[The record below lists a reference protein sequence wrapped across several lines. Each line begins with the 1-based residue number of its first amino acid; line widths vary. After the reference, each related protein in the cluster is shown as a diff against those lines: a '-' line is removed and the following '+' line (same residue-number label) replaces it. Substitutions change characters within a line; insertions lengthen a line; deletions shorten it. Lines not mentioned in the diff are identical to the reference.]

1 MSEEL
6 YLKYRPTLL
15 KHIIGQDEAVASIR
29 GLMANGGWP
38 HASILSGPSGTGKTT
53 VARILRR
60 KLGCSDQ
67 DFVEINAAS
76 SRGIDTVREIESSY
90 KLAPMGG
97 RSRVWLFDEGHR
109 LTSDGQSGLLK
120 MLEDCPSH
128 VYFMI
133 ATTDP
138 SKLLPTIKTR
148 CTEIRFKPLDDA
160 HLAWLVLQV
169 GDEEGK
175 KDLLTKPLVTKIV
188 AASQGSARKALV
200 LLQKVLS
207 LETEEERLTAVDEGG
222 EQAIFLG
229 RALMQREVNWKT
241 VAESLKAIK
250 ESNDDPEG
258 VRRGVLGYAAAVVV
272 GGGPMADY
280 ATAVLDAFSDS
291 IWNTGWPGLVLAAK
305 RAFNNRGRR

>member
-1 MSEEL
+1 
-6 YLKYRPTLL
+6 
-15 KHIIGQDEAVASIR
+15 
-29 GLMANGGWP
+29 
-38 HASILSGPSGTGKTT
+38 
-53 VARILRR
+53 
-60 KLGCSDQ
+60 
-67 DFVEINAAS
+67 
-76 SRGIDTVREIESSY
+76 
-90 KLAPMGG
+90 
-97 RSRVWLFDEGHR
+97 
-109 LTSDGQSGLLK
+109 
-120 MLEDCPSH
+120 LEDCPSH

-148 CTEIRFKPLDDA
+148 CTEIRFKPLDDDN
-160 HLAWLVLQV
+160 LAGLLQKV
-169 GDEEGK
+169 AEAEGK
-175 KDLLTKPLVTKIV
+175 LGALPHPVQDKIV
-188 AASQGSARKALV
+188 KVSQGSARKALV
-200 LLQKVLS
+200 LLHKVLS
-207 LETEEERLTAVDEGG
+207 LDNEVEQLAAVDEGG

-241 VAESLKAIK
+241 VAESLKTIK